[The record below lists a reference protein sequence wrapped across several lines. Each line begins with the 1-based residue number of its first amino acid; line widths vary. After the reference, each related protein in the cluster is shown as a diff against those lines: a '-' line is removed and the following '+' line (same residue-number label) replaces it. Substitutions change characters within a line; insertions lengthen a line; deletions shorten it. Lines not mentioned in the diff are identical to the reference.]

1 MPTLSSPPRSLP
13 GGLIVLRSVGAREY
27 SARIVAH
34 HVAIA
39 GVMALLA
46 GERYAEP
53 ECWPGSSR
61 KVGLGSSCDQTY
73 HSALVS
79 SRLESKTPS

>member
-61 KVGLGSSCDQTY
+61 KVGLGSR
-73 HSALVS
+73 AAIVA
-79 SRLESKTPS
+79 KTW